1 MKRRIAV
8 IAILLALAMILT
20 ACKGG
25 FVISGTNSKLTI
37 KIEDAKNDAYA
48 ESQDFSVGKN
58 KAASVT
64 SSLEKGKLKIDF
76 VEVVVTKD
84 DKDNEQ
90 IDYFGTKAT
99 VTVGPGETQKVEI
112 PNGDYVMQLTAV
124 GETTGTVVVEI
135 VDK

>member
-48 ESQDFSVGKN
+48 ESQDFSIGKN

-64 SSLEKGKLKIDF
+64 SSLDKGKLKIDF
-76 VEVVVTKD
+76 VEVVITKD
-84 DKDNEQ
+84 DKGNEQ
-90 IDYFGTKAT
+90 TDYFDTQAT
-99 VTVGPGETQKVEI
+99 VTVGPGETQKVDI
-112 PNGDYVMQLTAV
+112 PNGDYVMQLTTI
-124 GETTGTVVVEI
+124 GETNGTVVVEI